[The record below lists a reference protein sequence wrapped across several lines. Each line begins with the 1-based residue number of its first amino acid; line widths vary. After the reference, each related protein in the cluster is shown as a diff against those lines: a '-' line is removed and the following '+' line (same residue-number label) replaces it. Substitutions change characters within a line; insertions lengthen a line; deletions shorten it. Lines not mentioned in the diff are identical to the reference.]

1 MVVFDNYNGSGKKI
15 VFVLLIGFII
25 LMTASFIFGGSHKT
39 KTLTGEVV
47 ELESEL
53 EIKEEALENQKQI
66 IKEKQLEIDS
76 YGEKEEE
83 HEIEKSE
90 LKNITNDLELE
101 NLQLKEAI
109 SSSVQAVCCS
119 FDEIQN
125 GVEKNWQIST
135 SGVIICTGEL
145 KVDCGTSVTDIL
157 E

>member
-1 MVVFDNYNGSGKKI
+1 MVFDNYNGSWKKT
-15 VFVLLIGFII
+15 VFILLVGFII
-25 LMTASFIFGGSHKT
+25 LMTASFIFGGSYKT
-39 KTLTGEVV
+39 KALIGEVV
-47 ELESEL
+47 GLESEL
-53 EIKEEALENQKQI
+53 EIKEDALENQKQI
-66 IKEKQLEIDS
+66 INEKQFEIDS
-76 YGEKEEE
+76 YEEKEDEY
-83 HEIEKSE
+83 EIEKSE
-90 LKNITNDLELE
+90 LQNITNDLELE

-145 KVDCGTSVTDIL
+145 KVDCGTSVADLL